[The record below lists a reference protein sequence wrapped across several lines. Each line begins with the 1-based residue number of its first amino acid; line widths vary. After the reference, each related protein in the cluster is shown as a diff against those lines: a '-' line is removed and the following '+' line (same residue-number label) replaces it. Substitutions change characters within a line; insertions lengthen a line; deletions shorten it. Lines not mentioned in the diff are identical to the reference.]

1 MDKPEKQPG
10 MNLITQMVTRW
21 LAGPIVLYGIHI
33 IFTGHFAPGGGFDAG
48 VVIACAF
55 VLITLAFGVD
65 FTLRRVER
73 ITALKLATL
82 GAVMFLVIALLGYAN
97 GAFFSNFTQPQLYGP
112 KLITRILSPG
122 TIVLSNIAIC
132 LVVWTS
138 LFMFFLILAVI
149 RVVVDK
155 DGGMKMVQR
164 RRRK

>member
-33 IFTGHFAPGGGFDAG
+33 VFTGNFSPGGGFDAG

-73 ITALKLATL
+73 ITALKLASL
-82 GAVMFLVIALLGYAN
+82 GAVLFIVIALLGYAGG
-97 GAFFSNFTQPQLYGP
+97 GAFFGNFNHPH
-112 KLITRILSPG
+112 S
-122 TIVLSNIAIC
+122 TIIFSNIAIC
-132 LVVWTS
+132 LVVWAS

-149 RVVVDK
+149 RVVDSK
-155 DGGMKMVQR
+155 TGGKKMVQR